1 MADGEGSS
9 EQDDVSFLRTEDMVI
24 LSCTA
29 TGERVCLAAEGF
41 GNRTCFLEN
50 IADKNN
56 PPNLSQGVFVIEQ
69 ALSVRA
75 LQELVT
81 AAASEE
87 GSAAVGKGT
96 GSGHRT
102 LLYGNAV
109 LLYHQNSMM
118 YLACLSTSSSK
129 DKLAF
134 DVGLQE
140 HSKGESCWWT
150 IHPASKQRSEGEKV
164 RVGDD
169 LILVSVATER
179 YLQATREDEQS
190 IVNASFHVTHWSV
203 LPFGTGLSRLK
214 FVACVFGGEVLRFFH
229 GGDECLSIP
238 STWSDQPGQN
248 IVVYEGGSVTSQ
260 ARSLWRLELARTKW
274 SGGYINWFHPMRIRH
289 ITTGRYL
296 GINEQNE
303 LVLLP
308 RDEATVAATAFYLR
322 EEKDDNKV
330 ILEDKDLEVIGT
342 PLIKYGDSTVIVQH
356 IETGLWLSY
365 RAFEIKKKGVG
376 KVEVKQ
382 ATLHEEG
389 KMDDGL
395 VFYRSQE
402 EESRTARVIRKC
414 SHLFNIFIKGLDCIQ
429 QSRRH
434 SILLRTVNLKEMIS
448 CLEDLINYF
457 AYPEDDLEHEER
469 QVCLRA
475 LRNRQD
481 LFQEEGILNLILD
494 AIDKITVITSQGYMV
509 ALAGEEAGQDWEI
522 ISGYL
527 YQLLA
532 AVIKGNHT
540 NCSQFANSHR
550 LNWLFSRLGSAG
562 EGTGMLDVLH
572 CVLIDSPE
580 ALNVMK
586 EEHIKVI
593 IALLEKYG
601 RDPKVLDVLRSLCI
615 GNGTAVRS
623 SQNNI
628 CDYLLPG
635 RNLLLQTQLV
645 DHVSSARP
653 NIFVGHV
660 EGSAMYQRFYYE
672 VTLDHIEQ
680 VSHLNPHLRL
690 GWANTKGY
698 VSFPGGGEKWG
709 GNGVGDD
716 LYSYGFD
723 GSYLWTGGRYTLV
736 NPQDSEPPI
745 KKGDVVGCALDLT
758 VPIITFYI
766 NGRQVNGAF
775 TGFNLDGMFFPVV
788 SASAKLSARFLLGG
802 EHGRLKYPPPEGY
815 SPVSEC
821 LLPFQT
827 LTIDPC
833 FYFGEQHKATLAG
846 PLLIQDDV
854 AFVPKPVDTSSIQ
867 LPGYIEQV
875 RDKLAENI
883 HEMWAMNKIEQGWTY
898 SERRDDLRLHH
909 PCLTSFEK
917 LPPNEK
923 RYDATL
929 ALQTLKTVLAL
940 GYHITLDKPPSR
952 IRSVRLPNDP
962 FLQSNGYKPA
972 PLDLSQVSLTPKLEE
987 LVYQLAEN
995 THNIWARERIQ
1006 QGWTY
1011 GLNEDPDMHRSP
1023 HLVSYAN
1030 VDEAIKK
1037 ANMDTASETIRT
1049 LLVYGYILE
1058 APTGDQAE
1066 AAAAA
1071 EEAAKKG
1078 VANRTYRLEKTN
1090 AVTSGKWYFEMEVLT
1105 TGPMRVGWMETSSPP
1120 NIELGS
1126 DDKSWAF
1133 DGYHHQKHFSGYC
1146 ESYGRK
1152 VQAGDVIGVML
1163 DLHDKGISFSLNGEL
1178 MMDASGSETAFSDVQ
1193 GEAFVPALT
1202 LGVGQKAHLVF
1213 GHDINQL
1220 KFFTTYG
1227 LQEGY
1232 EPFCVNMERP
1242 VTFWYTKDQPI
1253 FENNDDLP
1261 DSTIDVTRIP
1271 AGSETPPCLKIASKM
1286 FEQCEKA
1293 NWEFLRL
1300 SLPVVCD
1307 QEFIEEDE
1315 KAARWEEVKNR
1326 QSRIHHGDLQPPS
1339 ALQSSL
1345 VDTGF
1350 SLSDIKELHYTNEEG
1365 VEADEGLAPKEPGK
1379 TTPEPAAQA
1388 PEGGGEDIPPEP
1400 SERKKRGKS
1409 PFRFF
1414 SKKRDA
1420 SSERARS
1427 KGRTPEPSGNTL
1439 EVPHG
1444 AKKTRSPSVRLSNA
1458 ADGKLIPPAIPERQ
1472 GAGEEI
1478 REEDLFDPECLKL
1491 MNEYFYGVRIF
1502 PGQDPAH
1509 VYIGWVTTQY
1519 HIHDTAFDQSKVR
1532 SVIVQEYTEEGLVQ
1546 SAVERH
1552 SCYMFRADELHA
1564 EVTSEAGGKGASQ
1577 GMFIGCFIDTST
1589 GFITL
1594 QCDGKDTRHKYR
1606 MEPGTKLFPGVFL
1619 EPTSK
1624 EVLQIELGRT
1634 PTTLPLSAAVLQNS
1648 DKHVVPQMPPRLRV
1662 QILKANQWSR
1672 VPNINLRIHALK
1684 LSDIRGWSMLAED
1697 AVPMLAL
1704 HIPEEDRC
1712 IDILE
1717 LIEYEKLLSF
1727 HAQSLALYCA
1737 VCYQSNYRAA
1747 HTLCSHVDQKQLLYA
1762 MQNEYMSGPLRMGFY
1777 NLLISLHLESFANT
1791 MEVTQNEFIVPLS
1804 PNLKEMYQD
1813 ETVGN
1818 SMSITHTE
1826 SVRPIM
1832 SMSDIS
1838 QSGAIETASIHSML
1852 ASPIPHEI
1860 HHHSTNIETI
1870 KGLASPYFP
1879 LDVARE
1885 FVMTALGDAVKTN
1898 QVHNRDPIGGS
1909 NENLFVPLL
1918 KLVDKLL
1925 LVGILQDE
1933 DILKL
1938 LIMIDPQTWDPEF
1951 DVEGKDADRKG
1962 LLQMKIAEGVKLQL
1976 CYVLHHLLDIQKR
1989 HRVENII
1996 SFAMDYVGEIQQDQ
2010 LRRYIEIKQS
2020 DLPSSVA
2027 AKKTREFRCPP
2038 REQMNAILGFKNWTD
2053 EELEESPCCEELRN
2067 KLIEFHDYL
2076 MSRAK
2081 IPGGGEEEGGSEE
2094 TTADDSKGVVSKV
2107 LSILSGSK
2115 EEAPEAPPA
2124 EPAELDCPDK
2134 FKKVLVET
2142 IVWWAAETFIETPV
2156 LIREMFSLLLR
2167 QYNSVG
2173 ELMTALEKTYVISS
2187 QTSKDVGT
2195 LWLCLSK
2202 VRALLPVQM
2211 SQEEEELMREL
2222 LWTLVNNHLF
2232 FQHPDLIRILCVH
2245 ENVMAVMMNTLGRRA
2260 QAQSETQVAEGEAAQ
2275 AKEKDTSHEMVVGCC
2290 KFLCY
2295 FCRSGHQNQK
2305 AMFEHLPFLLEN
2317 SNILLSRPSLR
2328 GTTPLDVAYSSLM
2341 DNTELALA
2349 LREHHLEKIAVY
2361 LSRCG
2366 LQSNS
2371 ELVERGYPDL
2381 GWDPVEGERYLDFLR
2396 FCVWVGGESVEE
2408 NANLVIRLLI
2418 RRPECL
2424 GPALRG
2430 EGEGLL
2436 CAIIDANKMSER
2448 IAAQRLGAEAE
2459 GAVPIDHPMPAG
2471 DDDEDYIDTGAAI
2484 LNFYCTLVDLMG
2496 RCAPEANVIA
2506 QGKNDSLRARAILR
2520 SLVPLEDLQGV
2531 LSLRFTLSNTAAD
2544 EGRSDIPP
2552 GLIPAHKQS
2561 VVLFLERVYGM
2572 DNKDL
2577 FFSLL
2582 EDAFLPDLR
2591 AATMLDK
2598 SDGSESEMGL
2608 ALNRYI
2614 GNSILP
2620 ALISHSSFYSEAEQH
2635 APLLDATLH
2644 TVYRL
2649 SKCKI
2654 LTKGQREAV
2663 SDFLIALT
2671 REMQPAMLLPLL
2683 RKLTIDVSKLSEYTT
2698 VALRLLTL
2706 HYERCSKY
2714 YNTSSNTPG
2723 TASEEEKRLTMILF
2737 TNIFDSLAKMEY
2749 DPELFSKALPCLSA
2763 IGCSLPP
2770 DYSLTHG
2777 YEDELYN
2784 TSSCAEG
2791 PYNPMPIDTTGVELS
2806 TDIATLL
2813 DKFSEHYH
2821 DAWASRKLENGWSY
2835 SDTYTFE
2842 EKGHPRLKPY
2852 LMLSDYERERYKEPV
2867 RDALKALLAINWN
2880 IEYESMESSNSSAR
2894 EQIHRQDT
2902 TDIYNYNPQPVDMTN
2917 LTLSREMQNMAER
2930 LAENAHDIW
2939 AKRKKDELEACGGGF
2954 PPQMVPYDMLTEKEK
2969 RKDRFRSVELLK
2981 YLQFMGYRLCRS
2993 HGSGD
2998 DGGAAAGAVER
3009 RFAYSLLG
3017 KLLQYLDCAA
3027 INMKLLK
3034 PSSSLSRRSSFKTST
3049 KDVKFFSKVVLPF
3062 MEKYFSTNRNYFLA
3076 VALTTNMVGA
3086 ASLKEKEMVASLFC
3100 KLANLMR
3107 LKLVCFGSDTKVT
3120 VKCLQVIVRAVDAK
3134 TLTKNLPE
3142 FVRTSM
3148 LTFFNNA
3155 AVDLEYCI
3163 HCLQEGKYA
3172 YIRGTHL
3179 KTSASLNYVQ
3189 TVLLPVLTSLF
3200 DHTAACEFGQDLLLD
3215 EIQVACYKILAALY
3229 QLGTD
3234 LSLDGGKT
3242 FMKKEIDRHRPAIG
3256 NALGA
3261 FAATFPV
3268 AYLEPMMNKN
3278 NPWSIHNRIADQSL
3292 EAQEIIV
3299 KMETAIPSLET
3310 LIKEVEKFV
3319 DEEGKHSDM
3328 PHIIDVILPM
3338 LCSYLPFWW
3347 NQGPDNVNPSEG
3359 NHVTGVTCEHMN
3371 QLLRLVLRLIMYHVG
3386 VENAPWMTRIAGYT
3400 QQIIINSSEEL
3411 LRDPYLPLA
3420 ERVYKRTE
3428 HMYNKEENLRSFLKS
3443 STEDTSQVE
3452 GQLQEEWQLLTRDI
3466 YAFYPLLIKYVD
3478 QQRNQWLKNSVPEA
3492 EDVYNRVASIFHIWS
3507 NSQYFRREETNFI
3520 SQNEIDNMT
3529 LIMPTGS
3536 TRNRNAAMAETSG
3549 GGGGG
3554 GGGKVKQA
3562 GPPPYMPKKK
3572 KRAGGKKISKE
3583 KELASSLMVACLKRL
3598 LPVGLNLFAGKEQEL
3613 VQHCKEKFLAKVNE
3627 AEIFD
3632 FAKTQLT
3639 LPDRIDPSDA
3649 MNWQHI
3655 LYSRLGGGRV
3665 PREEDEDKKIVPT
3678 VDDTVERIVAMAKV
3692 LYGLHIACTPPASR
3706 SGWRKLLSFA
3716 RKRAAIACLRSV
3728 PFYNIRRHRAVN
3740 LFLRT
3745 YREFWLSDE
3754 NVGQEV
3760 VIEDLTQSFEE
3771 AESKKKEAEEDEG
3784 KPDQLTQLVTTFSR
3798 KATTEHSGVLADDPL
3813 YMSYAEIMAKSCG
3826 EEEEEGGDEEGGEE
3840 EGGNEDPAAAI
3851 NEQELEKQKLL
3862 FHQARLS
3869 NRGVAEMVLLHIS
3882 ASRGQP
3888 GDMVMRTLEL
3898 GISILRGG
3906 NVDIQATMLNYLKE
3920 KKDASFFL
3928 SIAGLMNSCS
3938 VLDLDAFERNTKAEG
3953 LGVGADG
3960 CAGEKNMH
3968 DAEFTCALFRFI
3980 QLTCEGHNLDWQ
3992 NYLRTQAGNTTT
4004 VNVINCT
4011 VDYLLRL
4018 QESIMDFY
4026 WHYSSKEIIDPAGK
4040 TNFFKAIGVASQVFN
4055 TLTEVIQG
4063 PCVGNQQTL
4072 AHSRLW
4078 DAVGG
4083 FLFLFAHMQDKL
4095 SKHSCQVDLLKE
4107 LLNLQKDMVIM
4118 MLSMLEGNVVNGTI
4132 GKQMVDTLVES
4143 ASNVEMIVRFFNLFL
4158 RLKEVTSSAS
4168 FQELDINKDG
4178 TVTPKEFKEKME
4190 QQKNYTTEEINFLLM
4205 CCDTNHDGK
4214 IDYVEFTERFH
4225 NPAKD
4230 IGFNL
4235 AVLLTNLSEHMPND
4249 PRLAR
4254 FLETA
4259 GSVLNYFEPFLG
4271 RIEIMGSSKRIER
4284 VYFEIKE
4291 ENIDQWEKPQI
4302 KDSKRNFFFDVV
4314 TEGDK
4319 EKLEAFVNFCEDA
4332 IFEMQHAAAL
4342 MEEEDDAMAKK
4353 AAADGLKYLSEEEE
4367 EKTGMDLIK
4376 SKISGV
4382 KDHILEGLSV
4392 FAPSNVKKK
4401 IKEMKQMSSSELA
4414 VGFCKLLFL
4423 LMYHSAFGVCYVLH
4437 KVWIAIMGLMQ
4448 GPPTEKGAAKE
4459 EEKSGPLVPLAIPA
4473 LPEPEA
4479 EAPPPE
4485 EEEPKAEEE
4494 AGTGAIP
4501 LDMLGD
4507 EKVKPILDAVIDLK
4521 KEEVTIEEAFA
4532 ATKVGEKKEVESAQA
4547 AAMEEAEAEP
4557 SAAAAEPPPVA
4568 QESLGASIKTSQPS
4582 LPSTST
4588 PVISVSSHHAS
4599 KVSNPSAALP
4609 SNAPMKGHKLSPS
4622 KSKDHITS
4630 SHPASLPY
4638 PSGCPPIPE
4647 HSAVASF
4654 QSAEDTVR
4662 SASIAGQ
4669 VRKSQTLPSM
4679 ATDSAKKISH
4689 TSSVSHS
4696 ISYPVPSRHTKGEDS
4711 STSDNDKK
4719 LSRASLSST
4728 HSSSS
4733 LHTPVVG
4740 ISTSAS
4746 APPSS
4751 SVHEMASSKTSSPA
4765 PHKPISSSFTSSSY
4779 VDLRSD
4785 SSGLISSSA
4794 SHIGSP
4800 LSSSPGLTVMPSSSS
4815 MILSSTSEV
4824 NVTEYPSPSIPHS
4837 HSSPVV
4843 TKIISP
4849 EHLAISSSKS
4859 TTPVTSTITIQS
4871 SISSQSLQPSSH
4883 YAGHS
4888 ISGHYSLTRSQ
4899 TDPSSISLLSFSDH
4913 STPSTVLISDHL
4925 MTADDPAASDIHP
4938 FEAMAA
4944 HHLIASQSMESH
4956 LTTSELTSS
4965 DSFFMGSPTMS
4976 HSQSSLLDSHLFTS
4990 PSAPQ
4995 DTSLLNPGLID
5006 ASQLTPS
5013 PPTPTQPHPPDI
5025 PPQPPTPEPQPILNP
5040 PTTPEK
5046 RILQK
5051 VVCFM
5056 VDLSGYNKRIVSL
5069 LARNFYN
5076 LKYAALVLAFCINF
5090 ILLFFKAT
5098 AIESDEEEEEETASS
5113 PFDFGSGDLLGSGDD
5128 AVLGDDAAEDLG
5140 SGNFTLEDDGEEE
5153 EEDEEETEEWIH
5165 MDDRYFYLVHILR
5178 IFSVTHSIVATCM
5191 LLAYY
5196 NLKIPLVIFKRE
5208 KEVARR
5214 LEFDGVYVAEQ
5225 PEDDD
5230 IKAHWDKLVISAKSF
5245 PNNYW
5250 DKFVKKKVREKYSE
5264 TYDFDAISN
5273 LLGMETTM
5281 SFKHEE
5287 ASTGIVGYLTSVDWR
5302 YQLWKAGV
5310 TITDNQFLYNL
5321 WYLTFSLLGNIN
5333 YFFFAA
5339 HLLDVAV
5346 SIPSLKTILQSV
5358 THNGKQLILTC
5369 MLLTITVYLYTVI
5382 AFNFFRKFYVSEEDE
5397 VVDQK
5402 CHDMLT
5408 CFTFHLYK
5416 GVRAGGGIG
5425 DEIEA
5430 PDGDEY
5436 ELYRIIFDIT
5446 FFFFIIVILLAIIQ
5460 GLIID
5465 AFGELRDQ
5473 LESVKENLESNCFI
5487 CGIGS
5492 DYFDAVPHGFD
5503 MHVLK
5508 EHNLANYMFFLMH
5521 LINKDETEYTGQ
5533 ETYVWNMYQQRCW
5546 DFFPVG
5552 DCFRKQYEE
5561 ELSGGGSSS

>member
-1 MADGEGSS
+1 
-9 EQDDVSFLRTEDMVI
+9 
-24 LSCTA
+24 
-29 TGERVCLAAEGF
+29 
-41 GNRTCFLEN
+41 
-50 IADKNN
+50 
-56 PPNLSQGVFVIEQ
+56 
-69 ALSVRA
+69 
-75 LQELVT
+75 
-81 AAASEE
+81 
-87 GSAAVGKGT
+87 
-96 GSGHRT
+96 
-102 LLYGNAV
+102 
-109 LLYHQNSMM
+109 
-118 YLACLSTSSSK
+118 
-129 DKLAF
+129 
-134 DVGLQE
+134 
-140 HSKGESCWWT
+140 ESCWWT

-203 LPFGTGLSRLK
+203 SPFGTGLSRLK

-238 STWSDQPGQN
+238 STWTEQPGQN
-248 IVVYEGGSVTSQ
+248 IVTYEGGSVTSQ

-274 SGGYINWFHPMRIRH
+274 AGGYINWFHPMRIRH

-296 GINEQNE
+296 GINNQNE
-303 LVLLP
+303 LVLLH
-308 RDEATVAATAFYLR
+308 RDEATLTATAFYLR

-330 ILEDKDLEVIGT
+330 ILEDKDLEIIGT
-342 PLIKYGDSTVIVQH
+342 PLIKYGDSTIIIQH
-356 IETGLWLSY
+356 VETGLWLSY

-376 KVEVKQ
+376 KVEIKQ

-395 VFYRSQE
+395 LFYRSQE
-402 EESRTARVIRKC
+402 EESRTGRVIRKC
-414 SHLFNIFIKGLDCIQ
+414 SHLFTTFIKGLDNIQ
-429 QSRRH
+429 TSRRH
-434 SILLRTVNLKEMIS
+434 SILLKTVNLKEMIH

-457 AYPEDDLEHEER
+457 AYPADDLEHNER
-469 QVCLRA
+469 QISLRA

-494 AIDKITVITSQGYMV
+494 AIDKITVITSQGFMV
-509 ALAGEEAGQDWEI
+509 ALAGEEAGLDWDI

-601 RDPKVLDVLRSLCI
+601 RDPKVLDVLCSLCV

-645 DHVSSARP
+645 DHVSSVRP

-660 EGSAMYQRFYYE
+660 EGSAIYQRWYFE

-680 VSHLNPHLRL
+680 TSHLPPHLRV
-690 GWANTKGY
+690 GWANTKAY

-723 GSYLWTGGRYTLV
+723 GSYLLTGGRSTLV
-736 NPQDSEPPI
+736 NPIDSVPWI
-745 KKGDVVGCALDLT
+745 KKGDVIGCALDLT
-758 VPIITFYI
+758 VPIITFYV

-802 EHGRLKYPPPEGY
+802 EHGRLKYPPPDGH
-815 SPVSEC
+815 SPVCEC

-827 LTIDPC
+827 LSIDPC
-833 FYFGEQHKATLAG
+833 FYFGDQHKATLAG
-846 PLLIQDDV
+846 PLLVEDDRV
-854 AFVPKPVDTSSIQ
+854 FVPKPVDTSTIQ

-883 HEMWAMNKIEQGWTY
+883 HEMWAMNKIEQGWAY

-909 PCLTSFEK
+909 PCLTSFEM
-917 LPPNEK
+917 LPPSEK

-929 ALQTLKTVLAL
+929 ALQTLKTVLSL

-962 FLQSNGYKPA
+962 FLQSNGYKPQ
-972 PLDLSQVSLTPKLEE
+972 PLDLSHVSLTSKLEE
-987 LVYQLAEN
+987 LVDQLAEN
-995 THNIWARERIQ
+995 THNIWASERIQ

-1011 GLNEDPDMHRSP
+1011 GLNEDPEMHRSP

-1030 VDEAIKK
+1030 VDDAIKK
-1037 ANMDTASETIRT
+1037 ANRDTASETIRT

-1058 APTGDQAE
+1058 APSGDQAE
-1066 AAAAA
+1066 GTATSDQN
-1071 EEAAKKG
+1071 G
-1078 VANRTYRLEKTN
+1078 LLGTGHRTYRLEKTN
-1090 AVTSGKWYFEMEVLT
+1090 AVTSGKWYFEVEVLT
-1105 TGPMRVGWMETSSPP
+1105 SGPMRVGWMEICSQPGT
-1120 NIELGS
+1120 ELGA

-1133 DGYHHQKHFSGYC
+1133 DGFRHTKNTTGYS
-1146 ESYGRK
+1146 EPYGRR
-1152 VQAGDVIGVML
+1152 VQPGDIVGIMM
-1163 DLHDKGISFSLNGEL
+1163 DLHDKAISFSLNGEL

-1193 GEAFVPALT
+1193 GDAFVPACT
-1202 LGVGQKAHLVF
+1202 LGVGQRVHMVF
-1213 GHDINQL
+1213 GQDINQL

-1242 VTFWYTKDQPI
+1242 ITFWYTKDQPI
-1253 FENNDDLP
+1253 FENNEEVE
-1261 DSTIDVTRIP
+1261 STIDVTRIP
-1271 AGSETPPCLKIASKM
+1271 AGSETPPCLKISSKM

-1293 NWEFLRL
+1293 NWEFLRV

-1307 QEFIEEDE
+1307 DVFVDEEE
-1315 KAARWEEVKNR
+1315 KARRWQEVRKR
-1326 QSRIHHGDLQPPS
+1326 QHTLKHGEVQPS
-1339 ALQSSL
+1339 IAFQSSL

-1350 SLSDIKELHYTNEEG
+1350 SLSDIKELHYSNEEG
-1365 VEADEGLAPKEPGK
+1365 VEADEGMARKTAPTEKPAPDPGK
-1379 TTPEPAAQA
+1379 LSTPTTGDGEITTPEPT
-1388 PEGGGEDIPPEP
+1388 
-1400 SERKKRGKS
+1400 ERKKRGKS
-1409 PFRFF
+1409 PFRKEIEYGSDIGLLSWCDITNLVSGAATNVSLASMDLIREDFTERRLRFKSRFF

-1420 SSERARS
+1420 SAERGRS
-1427 KGRTPEPSGNTL
+1427 KGRTPEPTSNNL
-1439 EVPHG
+1439 EVPR
-1444 AKKTRSPSVRLSNA
+1444 ATRKNRSPSIRLGQGGDS
-1458 ADGKLIPPAIPERQ
+1458 KLVPPAIPERQ
-1472 GAGEEI
+1472 NTVCATEEM
-1478 REEDLFDPECLKL
+1478 REEDLFDAECVKL

-1532 SVIVQEYTEEGLVQ
+1532 SVIVQEYTEEGHIQ
-1546 SAVERH
+1546 NAVERH

-1564 EVTSEAGGKGASQ
+1564 EVSTDAGSKGASQ

-1594 QCDGKDTRHKYR
+1594 QCDGKNTRHKYR
-1606 MEPGTKLFPGVFL
+1606 MEPSTKLFPGVFL

-1624 EVLQIELGRT
+1624 ETLQIELGRT
-1634 PTTLPLSAAVLQNS
+1634 PNTLPLSAAVLQNS
-1648 DKHVVPQMPPRLRV
+1648 DKHVVPQMPPRLKV
-1662 QILKANQWSR
+1662 QILRPCQWSR
-1672 VPNINLRIHALK
+1672 VPNTSLRIHALK
-1684 LSDIRGWSMLAED
+1684 LSDIRGWSILAED
-1697 AVPMLAL
+1697 PVPMLAL

-1712 IDILE
+1712 IDIIE
-1717 LIEYEKLLSF
+1717 LIENDKLLAF
-1727 HAQSLALYCA
+1727 HSHSLALYCA

-1762 MQNEYMSGPLRMGFY
+1762 MQSEYMAGPLRMGFY
-1777 NLLISLHLESFANT
+1777 NLLIALHLESFANT
-1791 MEVTQNEFIVPLS
+1791 MEVTHNEFIVPLS
-1804 PNLKEMYQD
+1804 SELKEIYSQEGM
-1813 ETVGN
+1813 GN
-1818 SMSITHTE
+1818 SMAASHFE
-1826 SVRPIM
+1826 SVRPVM
-1832 SMSDIS
+1832 TMSDIS
-1838 QSGAIETASIHSML
+1838 TYMQAVNGNADDLSL
-1852 ASPIPHEI
+1852 
-1860 HHHSTNIETI
+1860 HSTAAPRHTTYVDGHLSANIETI
-1870 KGLASPYFP
+1870 KGLSSPYFP

-1885 FVMTALGDAVKTN
+1885 FVMTALAEAVKTN

-1925 LVGILQDE
+1925 LVGILHGD
-1933 DILKL
+1933 DITQL
-1938 LIMIDPQTWDPEF
+1938 LIMIDPQTWDPTFEP
-1951 DVEGKDADRKG
+1951 EGKDENRKG
-1962 LLQMKIAEGVKLQL
+1962 IVQMVIAEGVKLQL
-1976 CYVLHHLLDIQKR
+1976 SYVLHHLLDIQKR
-1989 HRVENII
+1989 HRVENLIA
-1996 SFAMDYVGEIQQDQ
+1996 FAQDYVGEVQQDQ

-2038 REQMNAILGFKNWTD
+2038 REQMNAILSFKNLTD
-2053 EELEESPCCEELRN
+2053 EELEETPCGEDLRN
-2067 KLIEFHDYL
+2067 QLLDFHGKL
-2076 MSRAK
+2076 MTKAQ
-2081 IPGGGEEEGGSEE
+2081 IPGGGEEEAE
-2094 TTADDSKGVVSKV
+2094 V
-2107 LSILSGSK
+2107 
-2115 EEAPEAPPA
+2115 EEAPPPESKGMMSKIVAVIGGHKEEVVEEAPP
-2124 EPAELDCPDK
+2124 EPVILDAADK
-2134 FKKVLVET
+2134 FKKVLVDT
-2142 IVWWAAETFIETPV
+2142 IVRWASESFIETPV
-2156 LIREMFSLLLR
+2156 LVREMFSLLLR

-2173 ELMTALEKTYVISS
+2173 EMMEALERTYIISS
-2187 QTSKDVGT
+2187 TTKKDVET

-2211 SQEEEELMREL
+2211 SQEEEALMREL
-2222 LWTLVNNHLF
+2222 LWTLVNNHIF

-2260 QAQSETQVAEGEAAQ
+2260 QAVGETQAVEGEVTQ
-2275 AKEKDTSHEMVVGCC
+2275 AKEKDTSHEMVVACC

-2295 FCRSGHQNQK
+2295 FCRTGRQNQK
-2305 AMFEHLPFLLEN
+2305 AMFDHLPFLLEN
-2317 SNILLSRPSLR
+2317 SYILLSRPSLR

-2381 GWDPVEGERYLDFLR
+2381 GWDPVEGERFLDFLR

-2436 CAIIDANKMSER
+2436 RAIIDANKMSER
-2448 IAAQRLGAEAE
+2448 IAVQRLGAEAE
-2459 GAVPIDHPMPAG
+2459 GAVPIDHPMPAS

-2484 LNFYCTLVDLMG
+2484 LAFYCTLVDLMG

-2531 LSLRFTLSNTAAD
+2531 LSLRFTLSNTAAE

-2561 VVLFLERVYGM
+2561 IVLFLERVYGM
-2572 DNKDL
+2572 DDKDL

-2591 AATMLDK
+2591 AATSLDK

-2620 ALISHSSFYSEAEQH
+2620 ALISHSSFYAEADQH

-2663 SDFLIALT
+2663 SDFLVALT
-2671 REMQPAMLLPLL
+2671 REMQPAALLPLL

-2706 HYERCSKY
+2706 HYERCGKY
-2714 YNTSSNTPG
+2714 YGSSANTPG

-2763 IGCSLPP
+2763 IGCALPP
-2770 DYSLTHG
+2770 DYSLSHG
-2777 YEDELYN
+2777 HEEELYN
-2784 TSSCAEG
+2784 TSSSAEG
-2791 PYNPMPIDTTGVELS
+2791 PYKPTPIDTTEVQLD
-2806 TDIATLL
+2806 TDIQDLIK
-2813 DKFSEHYH
+2813 KFSEHFH
-2821 DAWASRKLENGWSY
+2821 DAWASRKLENSWVYGETY
-2835 SDTYTFE
+2835 STD
-2842 EKGHPRLKPY
+2842 EKLHPRLKPY
-2852 LMLSDYERERYKEPV
+2852 TMLSDYERERYREPV
-2867 RDALKALLAINWN
+2867 RDAIKALLAINWN
-2880 IEYESMESSNSSAR
+2880 IEYESSEGAATGGR
-2894 EQIHRQDT
+2894 DQLHRQDT
-2902 TDIYNYNPQPVDMTN
+2902 SDVYDYNPQPVDMTN

-2939 AKRKKDELEACGGGF
+2939 AKRKKEEVEACGGGIH
-2954 PPQMVPYDMLTEKEK
+2954 PQMVPYDMLTEKEK

-2981 YLQFMGYRLCRS
+2981 YLQFMGYRLSRA
-2993 HGSGD
+2993 HGDGED
-2998 DGGAAAGAVER
+2998 TGGASGAVER
-3009 RFAYSLLG
+3009 RFAYSLLE
-3017 KLLQYLDCAA
+3017 KLLQYLDSAA

-3034 PSSSLSRRSSFKTST
+3034 PSANFSRRSSFKTST
-3049 KDVKFFSKVVLPF
+3049 KDVKFFSKVVLPL

-3076 VALTTNMVGA
+3076 VAVTTNMVGA

-3107 LKLVCFGSDTKVT
+3107 IKSVCFGSDTKVT
-3120 VKCLQVIVRAVDAK
+3120 VKCLQVIVRSVDAK
-3134 TLTKNLPE
+3134 TLAKSLPE
-3142 FVRTSM
+3142 FIRTSM

-3155 AVDLEYCI
+3155 AADLEHCI

-3179 KTSASLNYVQ
+3179 KTSASLNYIQ
-3189 TVLLPVLTSLF
+3189 TILMPVLSSLF

-3234 LSLDGGKT
+3234 LTLDSGKT
-3242 FMKKEIDRHRPAIG
+3242 FIKKEIDRHRPAIG
-3256 NALGA
+3256 SCLGA

-3268 AYLEPMMNKN
+3268 AFLEPMMNKN

-3292 EAQEIIV
+3292 EAQETIV
-3299 KMETAIPSLET
+3299 KMETAMPTLEAV
-3310 LIKEVEKFV
+3310 LKQVEKFV
-3319 DEEGKHSDM
+3319 DEEAKHIDE
-3328 PHIIDVILPM
+3328 PHIIDIILPM

-3359 NHVTGVTCEHMN
+3359 NHVSLVTCEQMN
-3371 QLLRLVLRLIMYHVG
+3371 QLLRLVLRLIMYNVG

-3411 LRDPYLPLA
+3411 LKDPYYPLA
-3420 ERVYKRTE
+3420 DRVHKRAE
-3428 HMYNKEENLRSFLKS
+3428 HMFNKEENLRSFLKS
-3443 STEDTSQVE
+3443 TTEDTSQVE
-3452 GQLQEEWQLLTRDI
+3452 SQLQEEWQLLTRDI

-3478 QQRNQWLKNSVPEA
+3478 QHRNYWLKNGIPEA
-3492 EDVYNRVASIFHIWS
+3492 EDVYNRVAQIFHIWS

-3529 LIMPTGS
+3529 LIMPTAS
-3536 TRNRNAAMAETSG
+3536 TRSRVTAGPDPVS
-3549 GGGGG
+3549 G
-3554 GGGKVKQA
+3554 GGGKVKK
-3562 GPPPYMPKKK
+3562 KKK
-3572 KRAGGKKISKE
+3572 KRTGDRQANKD

-3598 LPVGLNLFAGKEQEL
+3598 LPVGLNLFAGRQQEL
-3613 VQHCKEKFLAKVNE
+3613 VQHCKEKLLAKGSE
-3627 AEIFD
+3627 SEILD
-3632 FAKTQLT
+3632 FAMTQLT
-3639 LPDRIDPSDA
+3639 LPNKYDPSDA
-3649 MNWQHI
+3649 MNWQHT

-3665 PREEDEDKKIVPT
+3665 PREDEEEKKLVPT

-3692 LYGLHIACTPPASR
+3692 LYGLHIIDHPQTSKEVWR
-3706 SGWRKLLSFA
+3706 SVVSIQ
-3716 RKRAAIACLRSV
+3716 RKRAVIACFRQTSLHMM
-3728 PFYNIRRHRAVN
+3728 PRHRAVN

-3745 YREFWLSDE
+3745 YREYWLADE

-3760 VIEDLTQSFEE
+3760 VIQDLTQSFEE
-3771 AESKKKEAEEDEG
+3771 AESKKKEVEEDEG
-3784 KPDQLTQLVTTFSR
+3784 KPDQLTQLVTTFSHR
-3798 KATTEHSGVLADDPL
+3798 ATTEHTGVLAEDPL

-3826 EEEEEGGDEEGGEE
+3826 EEEEEGEEEGGGGEE
-3840 EGGNEDPAAAI
+3840 EGEGNEDPTASI

-3862 FHQARLS
+3862 FHQARLA
-3869 NRGVAEMVLLHIS
+3869 NRGVAEMVLLHVS
-3882 ASRGQP
+3882 AARGQP
-3888 GDMVMRTLEL
+3888 SEMVMKTLKL
-3898 GISILRGG
+3898 GIAILRGG
-3906 NVDIQATMLNYLKE
+3906 NVDCQAAMLNYLKE

-3968 DAEFTCALFRFI
+3968 DAEFTCYLFRFI

-4040 TNFFKAIGVASQVFN
+4040 SNFFKAIGVASQVFN

-4095 SKHSCQVDLLKE
+4095 SKHASQVDLLQE

-4143 ASNVEMIVRFFNLFL
+4143 ASNVELILRYFDMFL
-4158 RLKEVTSSAS
+4158 KLRDLTSSTT
-4168 FQELDINKDG
+4168 FQELDMNKDG
-4178 TVTPKEFKEKME
+4178 TVTPMEFKEKME

-4205 CCDTNHDGK
+4205 CCDCNHDGK

-4225 NPAKD
+4225 NPAKE

-4302 KDSKRNFFFDVV
+4302 KESKRGFFYAIV

-4342 MEEEDDAMAKK
+4342 MEEEEDVMAKK
-4353 AAADGLKYLSEEEE
+4353 SSADGLTYLSEDEE

-4376 SKISGV
+4376 SKITGFKEKV
-4382 KDHILEGLSV
+4382 CDNLSV
-4392 FAPSNVKKK
+4392 LAPSNVKRKF
-4401 IKEMKQMSSSELA
+4401 KEIKQMTPAELA
-4414 VGFCKLLFL
+4414 VGFCKLMFL
-4423 LMYHSAFGVCYVLH
+4423 IMYHSAFGIFYLLKRMWTAV
-4437 KVWIAIMGLMQ
+4437 MSLMQ
-4448 GPPTEKGAAKE
+4448 GPPAEQAARK

-4473 LPEPEA
+4473 LPEITGGE
-4479 EAPPPE
+4479 PPPPPPDPKPDGEQLSLEAKPAEGITDE
-4485 EEEPKAEEE
+4485 ERMKPVLDALSELKEDITPEE
-4494 AGTGAIP
+4494 AMAAVKAA
-4501 LDMLGD
+4501 
-4507 EKVKPILDAVIDLK
+4507 EKRAV
-4521 KEEVTIEEAFA
+4521 ET
-4532 ATKVGEKKEVESAQA
+4532 AQE
-4547 AAMEEAEAEP
+4547 AAMKQVEQQQP
-4557 SAAAAEPPPVA
+4557 LTTAAEPPPVA
-4568 QESLGASIKTSQPS
+4568 QVGLLICSGGVVEVSAVFCVSYVPKPIIQDSASLGPGPHTS
-4582 LPSTST
+4582 LPLDLSSQLSDSLSLSSSVPSSSTRRPASYPFSALPSIHPSSSPHTPQHQSSLSPGRHFQRTYSLQPLSHSLLSHVSEVSLSDAKYSPVMEDSVIFSPSVLGTPSDASTST
-4588 PVISVSSHHAS
+4588 GIFSSSMSPEETHKGVRKSITVPTLSQDPTKRMIHSASHQTPLTCCPASHSPARDSLVISSPVSSNLS
-4599 KVSNPSAALP
+4599 
-4609 SNAPMKGHKLSPS
+4609 SPS
-4622 KSKDHITS
+4622 SLS
-4630 SHPASLPY
+4630 SRTIQDPSLTQHTTHPASL
-4638 PSGCPPIPE
+4638 
-4647 HSAVASF
+4647 
-4654 QSAEDTVR
+4654 Q
-4662 SASIAGQ
+4662 
-4669 VRKSQTLPSM
+4669 
-4679 ATDSAKKISH
+4679 
-4689 TSSVSHS
+4689 
-4696 ISYPVPSRHTKGEDS
+4696 
-4711 STSDNDKK
+4711 
-4719 LSRASLSST
+4719 
-4728 HSSSS
+4728 
-4733 LHTPVVG
+4733 HTPRKH
-4740 ISTSAS
+4740 
-4746 APPSS
+4746 PFPSS
-4751 SVHEMASSKTSSPA
+4751 RIRHATSPA
-4765 PHKPISSSFTSSSY
+4765 S
-4779 VDLRSD
+4779 VALDL
-4785 SSGLISSSA
+4785 
-4794 SHIGSP
+4794 
-4800 LSSSPGLTVMPSSSS
+4800 
-4815 MILSSTSEV
+4815 
-4824 NVTEYPSPSIPHS
+4824 
-4837 HSSPVV
+4837 
-4843 TKIISP
+4843 
-4849 EHLAISSSKS
+4849 SSSKS
-4859 TTPVTSTITIQS
+4859 TPVSLCQPETL
-4871 SISSQSLQPSSH
+4871 ISHQPSS
-4883 YAGHS
+4883 
-4888 ISGHYSLTRSQ
+4888 
-4899 TDPSSISLLSFSDH
+4899 SSCT
-4913 STPSTVLISDHL
+4913 STPSVIPLPHKS
-4925 MTADDPAASDIHP
+4925 P
-4938 FEAMAA
+4938 
-4944 HHLIASQSMESH
+4944 SH
-4956 LTTSELTSS
+4956 LTSTLLTGTRPKTSSCLSHSRSSPALSHMTTFHQSQPTDPPCCGVLTSTFYPPHPPPS
-4965 DSFFMGSPTMS
+4965 TTTTLKESTPSSQFLLTTTTTTITNAS
-4976 HSQSSLLDSHLFTS
+4976 HVEASEFTDEELLLTVSSSETDPYYGLKPMPSGDLDPSLLHPSHID
-4990 PSAPQ
+4990 PS
-4995 DTSLLNPGLID
+4995 L
-5006 ASQLTPS
+5006 LTPS
-5013 PPTPTQPHPPDI
+5013 PPTPTQPPPSEAA
-5025 PPQPPTPEPQPILNP
+5025 PSRPPTPSS
-5040 PTTPEK
+5040 TTPPQTQPTPGLIK
-5046 RILQK
+5046 RILYP
-5051 VVCFM
+5051 M
-5056 VDLSGYNKRIVSL
+5056 VDLSSYNKRAVSF

-5090 ILLFFKAT
+5090 ILLFFKAS
-5098 AIESDEEEEEETASS
+5098 AVAEDEEEEEEVAVKN
-5113 PFDFGSGDLLGSGDD
+5113 PFAMFGSGDLLGSGDD
-5128 AVLGDDAAEDLG
+5128 AVLGEDDGGELG
-5140 SGNFTLEDDGEEE
+5140 SGNFTLGDDDGGGEEDE
-5153 EEDEEETEEWIH
+5153 EEDEETDEWIH
-5165 MDDRYFYLVHILR
+5165 MDDRYFYLAHIIRL
-5178 IFSVTHSIVATCM
+5178 FSMSHSLVALCM

-5196 NLKIPLVIFKRE
+5196 HLKMPLVIFKRE
-5208 KEVARR
+5208 KDVARR

-5250 DKFVKKKVREKYSE
+5250 DKFVKKKVRQKYSE

-5281 SFKHEE
+5281 SFKQEE
-5287 ASTGIVGYLTSVDWR
+5287 ASTGIIGYLTSVDWR
-5302 YQLWKAGV
+5302 YQIWKAGV

-5321 WYLTFSLLGNIN
+5321 WYLTFSLLGNVN

-5369 MLLTITVYLYTVI
+5369 MLLTIIVYCYTVI
-5382 AFNFFRKFYVSEEDE
+5382 AFNFFRKFYVSEEED

-5408 CFTFHLYK
+5408 CFVFHLYK

-5487 CGIGS
+5487 CGMGS

-5561 ELSGGGSSS
+5561 ELSGGGSAS

>member
-87 GSAAVGKGT
+87 GKGT

-308 RDEATVAATAFYLR
+308 REEATVAATAFYLR

-356 IETGLWLSY
+356 METGLWLSY

-457 AYPEDDLEHEER
+457 AYPEDELEHEER

-494 AIDKITVITSQGYMV
+494 AIDKITVITSQGYLV
-509 ALAGEEAGQDWEI
+509 ALAGEEAGQDWEV

-846 PLLIQDDV
+846 ALLIQDDV

-972 PLDLSQVSLTPKLEE
+972 PLDLSQVSLTSKLEE
-987 LVYQLAEN
+987 LTYQLAEN

-1078 VANRTYRLEKTN
+1078 AINRTYRLEKTN

-1120 NIELGS
+1120 NTELGS

-1133 DGYHHQKHFSGYC
+1133 DGYHHLKHFSGYC
-1146 ESYGRK
+1146 EGYGRK

-1193 GEAFVPALT
+1193 GDAFVPALT
-1202 LGVGQKAHLVF
+1202 LGIGQKAHLVF

-1242 VTFWYTKDQPI
+1242 VTFWYTKDQPT

-1315 KAARWEEVKNR
+1315 KAARWDEVKNR

-1379 TTPEPAAQA
+1379 TTPEPAALA
-1388 PEGGGEDIPPEP
+1388 PEGGGEDVPPEP

-1420 SSERARS
+1420 SAERARS
-1427 KGRTPEPSGNTL
+1427 KGRAPEPSGNTL

-1444 AKKTRSPSVRLSNA
+1444 GKKTRSPSVRLSNA

-1838 QSGAIETASIHSML
+1838 
-1852 ASPIPHEI
+1852 
-1860 HHHSTNIETI
+1860 TNIETI

-1898 QVHNRDPIGGS
+1898 QVANRDPIGGS

-1938 LIMIDPQTWDPEF
+1938 LIMIDPRTWDPEF
-1951 DVEGKDADRKG
+1951 DAEADADRKG

-2038 REQMNAILGFKNWTD
+2038 REQMNAILGFKNLTD
-2053 EELEESPCCEELRN
+2053 EEMEESPCCEELRN
-2067 KLIEFHDYL
+2067 KLVEFHDYL

-2094 TTADDSKGVVSKV
+2094 TPADDSKGVVSKV

-2173 ELMTALEKTYVISS
+2173 ELMAALEKTYVISS

-2749 DPELFSKALPCLSA
+2749 DPELFGKALPCLSA

-2791 PYNPMPIDTTGVELS
+2791 PYNPMPIDTNGVELS

-2835 SDTYTFE
+2835 SDTYTYE

-2880 IEYESMESSNSSAR
+2880 IEYESMESTNSTAR

-2902 TDIYNYNPQPVDMTN
+2902 TDLYNYNPQPVDMTN
-2917 LTLSREMQNMAER
+2917 LALSREMQNMAER

-2981 YLQFMGYRLCRS
+2981 YLQFMGYRLGRA

-3076 VALTTNMVGA
+3076 VALTTNIVGA

-3359 NHVTGVTCEHMN
+3359 NHVSGVTCEHMN

-3536 TRNRNAAMAETSG
+3536 TRNRSAAMAETSG

-3554 GGGKVKQA
+3554 GGGKVK
-3562 GPPPYMPKKK
+3562 KKK
-3572 KRAGGKKISKE
+3572 KRSGGKKISKE

-3613 VQHCKEKFLAKVNE
+3613 VQHCKEKFLARVNE

-3639 LPDRIDPSDA
+3639 LPDKTDPSDA

-3692 LYGLHIACTPPASR
+3692 LYGLHIIDHPSTTKEVWR
-3706 SGWRKLLSFA
+3706 SVVSMQ
-3716 RKRAAIACLRSV
+3716 RKRAILACFRQTSLHMMPRS
-3728 PFYNIRRHRAVN
+3728 YRHRAVN

-3826 EEEEEGGDEEGGEE
+3826 EEEEEGEEEEGAE
-3840 EGGNEDPAAAI
+3840 EGGNEDPAATI

-4168 FQELDINKDG
+4168 FQELDMNKDG

-4342 MEEEDDAMAKK
+4342 MEEEDDVMAKK
-4353 AAADGLKYLSEEEE
+4353 ASADGLKYLSEEEE

-4376 SKISGV
+4376 SKIGGV

-4401 IKEMKQMSSSELA
+4401 IKEMKQMSASELA

-4448 GPPTEKGAAKE
+4448 GPPTEKGAEKE

-4473 LPEPEA
+4473 LPEPEG

-4485 EEEPKAEEE
+4485 DEEPKAEEE

-4568 QESLGASIKTSQPS
+4568 Q
-4582 LPSTST
+4582 
-4588 PVISVSSHHAS
+4588 
-4599 KVSNPSAALP
+4599 
-4609 SNAPMKGHKLSPS
+4609 
-4622 KSKDHITS
+4622 
-4630 SHPASLPY
+4630 
-4638 PSGCPPIPE
+4638 
-4647 HSAVASF
+4647 
-4654 QSAEDTVR
+4654 
-4662 SASIAGQ
+4662 
-4669 VRKSQTLPSM
+4669 
-4679 ATDSAKKISH
+4679 
-4689 TSSVSHS
+4689 
-4696 ISYPVPSRHTKGEDS
+4696 
-4711 STSDNDKK
+4711 
-4719 LSRASLSST
+4719 
-4728 HSSSS
+4728 
-4733 LHTPVVG
+4733 
-4740 ISTSAS
+4740 
-4746 APPSS
+4746 
-4751 SVHEMASSKTSSPA
+4751 
-4765 PHKPISSSFTSSSY
+4765 
-4779 VDLRSD
+4779 
-4785 SSGLISSSA
+4785 
-4794 SHIGSP
+4794 
-4800 LSSSPGLTVMPSSSS
+4800 
-4815 MILSSTSEV
+4815 
-4824 NVTEYPSPSIPHS
+4824 
-4837 HSSPVV
+4837 
-4843 TKIISP
+4843 
-4849 EHLAISSSKS
+4849 
-4859 TTPVTSTITIQS
+4859 
-4871 SISSQSLQPSSH
+4871 
-4883 YAGHS
+4883 
-4888 ISGHYSLTRSQ
+4888 
-4899 TDPSSISLLSFSDH
+4899 
-4913 STPSTVLISDHL
+4913 
-4925 MTADDPAASDIHP
+4925 
-4938 FEAMAA
+4938 
-4944 HHLIASQSMESH
+4944 
-4956 LTTSELTSS
+4956 
-4965 DSFFMGSPTMS
+4965 
-4976 HSQSSLLDSHLFTS
+4976 
-4990 PSAPQ
+4990 
-4995 DTSLLNPGLID
+4995 
-5006 ASQLTPS
+5006 
-5013 PPTPTQPHPPDI
+5013 
-5025 PPQPPTPEPQPILNP
+5025 
-5040 PTTPEK
+5040 
-5046 RILQK
+5046 
-5051 VVCFM
+5051 

-5090 ILLFFKAT
+5090 ILLFFKAS

-5153 EEDEEETEEWIH
+5153 EEEEEETEEWIH

-5178 IFSVTHSIVATCM
+5178 IFSVTHSIVASCM

-5561 ELSGGGSSS
+5561 ELSSGGSSS

>member
-1 MADGEGSS
+1 MADSEGSS
-9 EQDDVSFLRTEDMVI
+9 EQDDVSFLRTEDMVC
-24 LSCTA
+24 LSSTA
-29 TGERVCLAAEGF
+29 IGERVCLAAEGF

-56 PPNLSQGVFVIEQ
+56 PPDLCQGVFLIEQ

-87 GSAAVGKGT
+87 GKGT

-109 LLYHQNSMM
+109 LLRHMNSMM
-118 YLACLSTSSSK
+118 YLACLSTSSSR

-140 HSKGESCWWT
+140 HSMGESCWWT

-274 SGGYINWFHPMRIRH
+274 AGGYINWFHPMRIRH

-303 LVLLP
+303 LVLLH
-308 RDEATVAATAFYLR
+308 RDEATLAATSFYLR

-330 ILEDKDLEVIGT
+330 ILEDKDLEVIGV

-356 IETGLWLSY
+356 VETGLWLSY
-365 RAFEIKKKGVG
+365 KAFEIKKKGVG
-376 KVEVKQ
+376 KVEIKQ
-382 ATLHEEG
+382 ATLQEEG

-402 EESRTARVIRKC
+402 EESRTGRVIRKC
-414 SHLFNIFIKGLDCIQ
+414 SHLFNTFIKGLDSIQ
-429 QSRRH
+429 TSRRI
-434 SILLRTVNLKEMIS
+434 SILLKMVSLKEMIH

-457 AYPEDDLEHEER
+457 AYPEDDLEHNER
-469 QVCLRA
+469 QVALRA

-494 AIDKITVITSQGYMV
+494 AIDKITVITGQGFMV
-509 ALAGEEAGQDWEI
+509 ALAGEEAGMDWDV

-601 RDPKVLDVLRSLCI
+601 RDPKVLDVLCSLCV

-653 NIFVGHV
+653 NIFVGQV
-660 EGSAMYQRFYYE
+660 EGSAIYQRWYYE

-680 VSHLNPHLRL
+680 SSHLPPHLRI

-698 VSFPGGGEKWG
+698 VSYPGGGEKWG

-723 GSYLWTGGRYTLV
+723 GSFLWTGGRYTLV
-736 NPQDSEPPI
+736 NPIDSVPFI
-745 KKGDVVGCALDLT
+745 KKGDVIGCALDLT
-758 VPIITFYI
+758 VPIITFYV

-802 EHGRLKYPPPEGY
+802 EHGRLKYPPPDGH

-827 LTIDPC
+827 LAIDPC
-833 FYFGEQHKATLAG
+833 FYFGEQHKGTLAG
-846 PLLIQDDV
+846 PLPIQDDLV
-854 AFVPKPVDTSSIQ
+854 FVPKPVDTTSIQ

-917 LPPNEK
+917 LPPSEK

-952 IRSVRLPNDP
+952 IRSVRLSNDP
-962 FLQSNGYKPA
+962 FLQSNGYKPQ

-987 LVYQLAEN
+987 LVDELAQN
-995 THNIWARERIQ
+995 THNIWAKERIL

-1011 GLNEDPDMHRSP
+1011 GLNEDPEMRRSP
-1023 HLVSYAN
+1023 HLVSYLN
-1030 VDEAIKK
+1030 VDDAIKK
-1037 ANMDTASETIRT
+1037 ANRDTASETIRT
-1049 LLVYGYILE
+1049 LLVYGYLLE
-1058 APTGDQAE
+1058 APTGEQAE
-1066 AAAAA
+1066 GTAAA
-1071 EEAAKKG
+1071 EGDKQG
-1078 VANRTYRLEKTN
+1078 MGHRTYRLEKPN

-1105 TGPMRVGWMETSSPP
+1105 SGPMRIGWVEVSSQPGK
-1120 NIELGS
+1120 ELGS

-1133 DGYHHQKHFSGYC
+1133 DGFRHTKNHLGVT
-1146 ESYGRK
+1146 ESYGRRIHI
-1152 VQAGDVIGVML
+1152 GDIVGVML
-1163 DLHDKGISFSLNGEL
+1163 DLHDRTISFSLNGEL
-1178 MMDASGSETAFSDVQ
+1178 MMDASGSETAFNEVQ
-1193 GEAFVPALT
+1193 GEAFVPACT
-1202 LGVGQKAHLVF
+1202 LGVGQRAHMVF
-1213 GHDINQL
+1213 GQDINHL

-1253 FENNDDLP
+1253 FENNDDFH
-1261 DSTIDVTRIP
+1261 DSTIEVTRIP
-1271 AGSETPPCLKIASKM
+1271 AGSETPPCLKISSKM

-1300 SLPVVCD
+1300 SLPVVCED
-1307 QEFIEEDE
+1307 VFIEEEE
-1315 KAARWEEVKNR
+1315 KAQRWMEVRKR
-1326 QSRIHHGDLQPPS
+1326 QHTLKHGEVQPS
-1339 ALQSSL
+1339 IAFQSSL

-1350 SLSDIKELHYTNEEG
+1350 SLSDIKELHYSNEEG
-1365 VEADEGLAPKEPGK
+1365 VEADEGMAKKAIAEEKPKIDSGK
-1379 TTPEPAAQA
+1379 LTTEAAT
-1388 PEGGGEDIPPEP
+1388 EGGEEAPAESND
-1400 SERKKRGKS
+1400 RKKRGKS

-1420 SSERARS
+1420 SGDRARS
-1427 KGRTPEPSGNTL
+1427 KGRTPEPSGSNL
-1439 EVPHG
+1439 DVPRPPR
-1444 AKKTRSPSVRLSNA
+1444 KNRSPSVRVA
-1458 ADGKLIPPAIPERQ
+1458 QGGEGKLMPPAIPERQ
-1472 GAGEEI
+1472 TVTEEV
-1478 REEDLFDPECLKL
+1478 REEEMFDSECLKL

-1519 HIHDTAFDQSKVR
+1519 HIHDTTFDQSKVR
-1532 SVIVQEYTEEGLVQ
+1532 SVIVQEYTEEGHIQ

-1564 EVTSEAGGKGASQ
+1564 EVTSDTGGKGASQ
-1577 GMFIGCFIDTST
+1577 GMFIGCFIDTAT

-1624 EVLQIELGRT
+1624 ETLQIELGRT

-1648 DKHVVPQMPPRLRV
+1648 DKHVIPQMPPRLKV
-1662 QILKANQWSR
+1662 QILKPHQWSR
-1672 VPNINLRIHALK
+1672 VPNTSLKIHALK

-1717 LIEYEKLLSF
+1717 LIEYDKLLSF
-1727 HAQSLALYCA
+1727 HSHTLALYCA

-1762 MQNEYMSGPLRMGFY
+1762 MQSEYMSGPLRMGFY

-1791 MEVTQNEFIVPLS
+1791 MEVTQNEFIVPLR
-1804 PNLKEMYQD
+1804 PELKEIYAQEEM
-1813 ETVGN
+1813 GN
-1818 SMSITHTE
+1818 SMSATHTE
-1826 SVRPIM
+1826 SVRPLM
-1832 SMSDIS
+1832 SMSDI
-1838 QSGAIETASIHSML
+1838 
-1852 ASPIPHEI
+1852 
-1860 HHHSTNIETI
+1860 STNIETI
-1870 KGLASPYFP
+1870 KGLSSPHFP

-1885 FVMTALGDAVKTN
+1885 FVMCALSEAVKTN

-1925 LVGILQDE
+1925 LVGILQDD
-1933 DILKL
+1933 DITKL
-1938 LIMIDPQTWDPEF
+1938 LIMIDPRTWDP
-1951 DVEGKDADRKG
+1951 DYDAEGKDENRKG
-1962 LLQMKIAEGVKLQL
+1962 LVDMEIAEGVKLQL
-1976 CYVLHHLLDIQKR
+1976 CYVLHHLLDLQKR
-1989 HRVENII
+1989 HRVESLIA
-1996 SFAMDYVGEIQQDQ
+1996 FAHDYVGEVQQDQ

-2038 REQMNAILGFKNWTD
+2038 REQMNAILGFKNLND
-2053 EELEESPCCEELRN
+2053 EELEETPCGEDLRK
-2067 KLIEFHDYL
+2067 KLLDYHDRL
-2076 MSRAK
+2076 MTKAK
-2081 IPGGGEEEGGSEE
+2081 IPAGPEEEGDAEE
-2094 TTADDSKGVVSKV
+2094 SPSPESKGVVSKFV
-2107 LSILSGSK
+2107 MILGGQK
-2115 EEAPEAPPA
+2115 EEVTEEVVAA
-2124 EPAELDCPDK
+2124 EPEVLDPADK
-2134 FKKVLVET
+2134 FKKVLVDT
-2142 IVWWAAETFIETPV
+2142 IVRWASESFIETPV
-2156 LIREMFSLLLR
+2156 LIREMFSLLVR
-2167 QYNSVG
+2167 QYNSIG
-2173 ELMTALEKTYVISS
+2173 EMMAALEKTYVISS
-2187 QTSKDVGT
+2187 NTKKDVET

-2211 SQEEEELMREL
+2211 SQEEEALMREL
-2222 LWTLVNNHLF
+2222 LWTLVNNHIF

-2260 QAQSETQVAEGEAAQ
+2260 QAAGETQTQEGEVTQ
-2275 AKEKDTSHEMVVGCC
+2275 TKEKDTSHEMVVACC

-2295 FCRSGHQNQK
+2295 FCRTGRQNQK
-2305 AMFEHLPFLLEN
+2305 AMFDHLPFLLEN
-2317 SNILLSRPSLR
+2317 SYILLSRPSLR
-2328 GTTPLDVAYSSLM
+2328 GSTPLDVAYSSLM

-2371 ELVERGYPDL
+2371 ELVEKGYPDL

-2436 CAIIDANKMSER
+2436 RAIMDANKMSER

-2484 LNFYCTLVDLMG
+2484 LAFYCTLVDLMG

-2531 LSLRFTLSNTAAD
+2531 LSLRFTLSNTAAE

-2561 VVLFLERVYGM
+2561 IVLFLERVYGM
-2572 DNKDL
+2572 DDKEL

-2582 EDAFLPDLR
+2582 EHAFLLDLR
-2591 AATMLDK
+2591 AATSLDK

-2620 ALISHSSFYSEAEQH
+2620 ALIKHSNFYSEADQH

-2654 LTKGQREAV
+2654 LTKGQREGV
-2663 SDFLIALT
+2663 SDFLVALT
-2671 REMQPAMLLPLL
+2671 REMQPAALLPLL

-2706 HYERCSKY
+2706 HYERCGKY
-2714 YNTSSNTPG
+2714 YGTSSNTPG
-2723 TASEEEKRLTMILF
+2723 TASEEEKRLTMMLF

-2763 IGCSLPP
+2763 IGCALPP

-2777 YEDELYN
+2777 HEEELYN
-2784 TSSCAEG
+2784 TSSCSEG
-2791 PYNPMPIDTTGVELS
+2791 PYKPTPIDTTDVHLDE
-2806 TDIATLL
+2806 DIQDLIK
-2813 DKFSEHYH
+2813 KFSEHYH
-2821 DAWASRKLENGWSY
+2821 DAWASRKLESGWSY
-2835 SDTYTFE
+2835 GETWSGE
-2842 EKGHPRLKPY
+2842 EKLHPRLKPFN
-2852 LMLSDYERERYKEPV
+2852 MLSDYERERYREPV
-2867 RDALKALLAINWN
+2867 RDAIKALLAIKWK
-2880 IEYESMESSNSSAR
+2880 IEYESEGVSTSGR
-2894 EQIHRQDT
+2894 EQLHRQDT
-2902 TDIYNYNPQPVDMTN
+2902 SDLYNYNPQPVDMTN

-2939 AKRKKDELEACGGGF
+2939 AKRKKEEVEACGGGIH
-2954 PPQMVPYDMLTEKEK
+2954 PQMVPYDMLTEKEK

-2981 YLQFMGYRLCRS
+2981 YLQFMGYKLTRG
-2993 HGSGD
+2993 HGDGED
-2998 DGGAAAGAVER
+2998 PGGASGAVER
-3009 RFAYSLLG
+3009 RFAYSLLE
-3017 KLLQYLDCAA
+3017 KLLQYLDSAA
-3027 INMKLLK
+3027 VNMKLLK
-3034 PSSSLSRRSSFKTST
+3034 PSTNYSRRSSFKTST
-3049 KDVKFFSKVVLPF
+3049 KDVKFFSKVVLPL

-3076 VALTTNMVGA
+3076 VAMTNNMVGS

-3107 LKLVCFGSDTKVT
+3107 TKSTCIGSDTKVT
-3120 VKCLQVIVRAVDAK
+3120 VKCLQVIVRSVDAK
-3134 TLTKNLPE
+3134 TLAKSLPE
-3142 FVRTSM
+3142 FIRTSM

-3155 AVDLEYCI
+3155 AIDMEHCI
-3163 HCLQEGKYA
+3163 QCLQEGKYA

-3179 KTSASLNYVQ
+3179 KTSASLNYIQ

-3234 LSLDGGKT
+3234 LTLDSGKT
-3242 FMKKEIDRHRPAIG
+3242 FMKKELDRHRPSIG
-3256 NALGA
+3256 NCLGA

-3268 AYLEPMMNKN
+3268 AFLEPMMNKN

-3292 EAQEIIV
+3292 EAQEIIS
-3299 KMETAIPSLET
+3299 KMDTAMPNLEAV
-3310 LIKEVEKFV
+3310 LKQVEKFV
-3319 DEEGKHSDM
+3319 EEESKHSDH
-3328 PHIIDVILPM
+3328 PYIIDVILPM

-3359 NHVTGVTCEHMN
+3359 NHVSMVTCEHMN
-3371 QLLRLVLRLIMYHVG
+3371 QLLRLVLRLIMYNVG

-3420 ERVYKRTE
+3420 DRVHKRADY
-3428 HMYNKEENLRSFLKS
+3428 MFNKEENLRSFLKS
-3443 STEDTSQVE
+3443 TTEDTSQVE
-3452 GQLQEEWQLLTRDI
+3452 SQLQEEWQLLTRDI

-3478 QQRNQWLKNSVPEA
+3478 QHRNYWLKNGVPEA
-3492 EDVYNRVASIFHIWS
+3492 EDVYNRVAQIFHIWS

-3529 LIMPTGS
+3529 LIMPTTS
-3536 TRNRNAAMAETSG
+3536 SRNRQATAPDPVGNT
-3549 GGGGG
+3549 
-3554 GGGKVKQA
+3554 GGKVK
-3562 GPPPYMPKKK
+3562 KKK
-3572 KRAGGKKISKE
+3572 KRSGAKKTNKE

-3598 LPVGLNLFAGKEQEL
+3598 LPVGLNLFAGREQEI
-3613 VQHCKEKFLAKVNE
+3613 VQHCKEKHLAKVAENE
-3627 AEIFD
+3627 ILD
-3632 FAKTQLT
+3632 FVKTQLT
-3639 LPDRIDPSDA
+3639 LPDKYDPADA
-3649 MNWQHI
+3649 MNWQHT
-3655 LYSRLGGGRV
+3655 LYSRLGGGRT
-3665 PREEDEDKKIVPT
+3665 PREDEEDKKLVPT

-3692 LYGLHIACTPPASR
+3692 LYGLHIIDHPQTSKEVWR
-3706 SGWRKLLSFA
+3706 SVVSIQ
-3716 RKRAAIACLRSV
+3716 RKRAVIACFRQTSLHMM
-3728 PFYNIRRHRAVN
+3728 PRHRAVN

-3745 YREFWLSDE
+3745 YREYWLSDE

-3771 AESKKKEAEEDEG
+3771 AESKKKEAEEEEG
-3784 KPDQLTQLVTTFSR
+3784 KPDQLTQLVTTFSH
-3798 KATTEHSGVLADDPL
+3798 KATTEHTGVLAEDPL
-3813 YMSYAEIMAKSCG
+3813 YMTYAEIMAKSCG
-3826 EEEEEGGDEEGGEE
+3826 EEEEEGEGDEGGGEE
-3840 EGGNEDPAAAI
+3840 ESGNEDPAAAL

-3862 FHQARLS
+3862 FHQARLA
-3869 NRGVAEMVLLHIS
+3869 NRGVAEMVLLHVS
-3882 ASRGQP
+3882 AARGQP
-3888 GDMVMRTLEL
+3888 SEMVMMTLKL
-3898 GISILRGG
+3898 GIAILRGG
-3906 NVDIQATMLNYLKE
+3906 NVDVQAAMLNYLKE

-3928 SIAGLMNSCS
+3928 SISGLMNSCS

-4040 TNFFKAIGVASQVFN
+4040 SNFFKAIGVASQVFN

-4095 SKHSCQVDLLKE
+4095 SKHSSQVDLLKE

-4143 ASNVEMIVRFFNLFL
+4143 ASNVEMILRFFNLFL
-4158 RLKEVTSSAS
+4158 KLGEVTSSAS
-4168 FQELDINKDG
+4168 FADLDMNKDG
-4178 TVTPKEFKEKME
+4178 TVTPMEFKEKME

-4205 CCDTNHDGK
+4205 CCDCNHDGK

-4225 NPAKD
+4225 NPAKE

-4302 KDSKRNFFFDVV
+4302 KESKRGFFYAIV

-4342 MEEEDDAMAKK
+4342 MEEEDDALAKK
-4353 AAADGLKYLSEEEE
+4353 SSADALKYLSEEEE
-4367 EKTGMDLIK
+4367 EKTGMELIK
-4376 SKISGV
+4376 SKIIGF
-4382 KDHILEGLSV
+4382 KDQVSETLAVL
-4392 FAPSNVKKK
+4392 APSNVKKK
-4401 IKEMKQMSSSELA
+4401 LKELKQMSISELLM
-4414 VGFCKLLFL
+4414 GFCRLLFMI
-4423 LMYHSAFGVCYVLH
+4423 MYHSVFGIFYMSKKIWV
-4437 KVWIAIMGLMQ
+4437 AIMGLMQ
-4448 GPPTEKGAAKE
+4448 GPPAEQASQKE
-4459 EEKSGPLVPLAIPA
+4459 QKAGPLVPLAIPA
-4473 LPEPEA
+4473 LPEIREGEPGLPAIEHKPEGEQLSLEAKPEEPGEDEKMKPVLEALAELKEDISPEEAIAALKAAEKKAVEKQQEEAMQEA
-4479 EAPPPE
+4479 EEQPTT
-4485 EEEPKAEEE
+4485 AE
-4494 AGTGAIP
+4494 
-4501 LDMLGD
+4501 
-4507 EKVKPILDAVIDLK
+4507 
-4521 KEEVTIEEAFA
+4521 
-4532 ATKVGEKKEVESAQA
+4532 
-4547 AAMEEAEAEP
+4547 
-4557 SAAAAEPPPVA
+4557 AEPPPVA
-4568 QESLGASIKTSQPS
+4568 Q
-4582 LPSTST
+4582 
-4588 PVISVSSHHAS
+4588 
-4599 KVSNPSAALP
+4599 
-4609 SNAPMKGHKLSPS
+4609 
-4622 KSKDHITS
+4622 
-4630 SHPASLPY
+4630 
-4638 PSGCPPIPE
+4638 
-4647 HSAVASF
+4647 
-4654 QSAEDTVR
+4654 
-4662 SASIAGQ
+4662 
-4669 VRKSQTLPSM
+4669 
-4679 ATDSAKKISH
+4679 
-4689 TSSVSHS
+4689 
-4696 ISYPVPSRHTKGEDS
+4696 
-4711 STSDNDKK
+4711 
-4719 LSRASLSST
+4719 
-4728 HSSSS
+4728 
-4733 LHTPVVG
+4733 
-4740 ISTSAS
+4740 
-4746 APPSS
+4746 
-4751 SVHEMASSKTSSPA
+4751 
-4765 PHKPISSSFTSSSY
+4765 
-4779 VDLRSD
+4779 
-4785 SSGLISSSA
+4785 
-4794 SHIGSP
+4794 
-4800 LSSSPGLTVMPSSSS
+4800 
-4815 MILSSTSEV
+4815 
-4824 NVTEYPSPSIPHS
+4824 
-4837 HSSPVV
+4837 
-4843 TKIISP
+4843 
-4849 EHLAISSSKS
+4849 
-4859 TTPVTSTITIQS
+4859 
-4871 SISSQSLQPSSH
+4871 
-4883 YAGHS
+4883 
-4888 ISGHYSLTRSQ
+4888 
-4899 TDPSSISLLSFSDH
+4899 
-4913 STPSTVLISDHL
+4913 
-4925 MTADDPAASDIHP
+4925 
-4938 FEAMAA
+4938 
-4944 HHLIASQSMESH
+4944 
-4956 LTTSELTSS
+4956 
-4965 DSFFMGSPTMS
+4965 
-4976 HSQSSLLDSHLFTS
+4976 
-4990 PSAPQ
+4990 
-4995 DTSLLNPGLID
+4995 
-5006 ASQLTPS
+5006 
-5013 PPTPTQPHPPDI
+5013 
-5025 PPQPPTPEPQPILNP
+5025 
-5040 PTTPEK
+5040 
-5046 RILQK
+5046 
-5051 VVCFM
+5051 
-5056 VDLSGYNKRIVSL
+5056 VDLSSYNKRAVSF

-5090 ILLFFKAT
+5090 ILLFFKAS
-5098 AIESDEEEEEETASS
+5098 AITEDVEEEEEVTVMN
-5113 PFDFGSGDLLGSGDD
+5113 PFAFGSGDLLGSGDE
-5128 AVLGDDAAEDLG
+5128 AVLGDDAVEAELG
-5140 SGNFTLEDDGEEE
+5140 SGNFTLGGDEEEEEE
-5153 EEDEEETEEWIH
+5153 EEDAEEWVH
-5165 MDDRYFYLVHILR
+5165 MDDRYFYLEHILR
-5178 IFSVTHSIVATCM
+5178 LFSVTHSLVALCM

-5196 NLKIPLVIFKRE
+5196 NLKMPLVIFKRE
-5208 KEVARR
+5208 KDVARR

-5250 DKFVKKKVREKYSE
+5250 DKFVKKKVRQKYSE

-5281 SFKHEE
+5281 SFKQEE
-5287 ASTGIVGYLTSVDWR
+5287 ASTGIIGYLTSVDWR
-5302 YQLWKAGV
+5302 YQIWKAGV
-5310 TITDNQFLYNL
+5310 TVTDNQFLYNL
-5321 WYLTFSLLGNIN
+5321 WYLTFSILGNIN

-5369 MLLTITVYLYTVI
+5369 MLLTIIVYCYTVI
-5382 AFNFFRKFYVSEEDE
+5382 AFNFFRKFYVSEEDD

-5408 CFTFHLYK
+5408 CFVFHLYK

-5436 ELYRIIFDIT
+5436 EFYRIIFDIT

-5473 LESVKENLESNCFI
+5473 LESVKENLESYCFI

-5561 ELSGGGSSS
+5561 ELSGGGSAS

>member
-308 RDEATVAATAFYLR
+308 REEATVAATAFYLR

-356 IETGLWLSY
+356 METGLWLSY

-457 AYPEDDLEHEER
+457 AYPEDELEHEER

-494 AIDKITVITSQGYMV
+494 AIDKITVITSQGYLV
-509 ALAGEEAGQDWEI
+509 ALAGEEAGQDWEV

-846 PLLIQDDV
+846 ALLIQDDV

-972 PLDLSQVSLTPKLEE
+972 PLDLSQVSLTSKLEE
-987 LVYQLAEN
+987 LTYQLAEN

-1078 VANRTYRLEKTN
+1078 AINRTYRLEKTN

-1120 NIELGS
+1120 NTELGS

-1133 DGYHHQKHFSGYC
+1133 DGYHHLKHFSGYC
-1146 ESYGRK
+1146 EGYGRK

-1193 GEAFVPALT
+1193 GDAFVPALT
-1202 LGVGQKAHLVF
+1202 LGIGQKAHLVF

-1242 VTFWYTKDQPI
+1242 VTFWYTKDQPT

-1315 KAARWEEVKNR
+1315 KAARWDEVKNR

-1379 TTPEPAAQA
+1379 TTPEPAALA
-1388 PEGGGEDIPPEP
+1388 PEGGGEDVPPEP

-1420 SSERARS
+1420 SAERARS
-1427 KGRTPEPSGNTL
+1427 KGRAPEPSGNTL

-1444 AKKTRSPSVRLSNA
+1444 GKKTRSPSVRLSNA

-1898 QVHNRDPIGGS
+1898 QVANRDPIGGS

-1938 LIMIDPQTWDPEF
+1938 LIMIDPRTWDPEF
-1951 DVEGKDADRKG
+1951 DAEADADRKG

-2038 REQMNAILGFKNWTD
+2038 REQMNAILGFKNLTD
-2053 EELEESPCCEELRN
+2053 EEMEESPCCEELRN
-2067 KLIEFHDYL
+2067 KLVEFHDYL

-2094 TTADDSKGVVSKV
+2094 TPADDSKGVVSKV

-2173 ELMTALEKTYVISS
+2173 ELMAALEKTYVISS

-2749 DPELFSKALPCLSA
+2749 DPELFGKALPCLSA

-2791 PYNPMPIDTTGVELS
+2791 PYNPMPIDTNGVELS

-2835 SDTYTFE
+2835 SDTYTYE

-2880 IEYESMESSNSSAR
+2880 IEYESMESTNSTAR

-2902 TDIYNYNPQPVDMTN
+2902 TDLYNYNPQPVDMTN
-2917 LTLSREMQNMAER
+2917 LALSREMQNMAER

-2981 YLQFMGYRLCRS
+2981 YLQFMGYRLGRA

-3076 VALTTNMVGA
+3076 VALTTNIVGA

-3359 NHVTGVTCEHMN
+3359 NHVSGVTCEHMN

-3536 TRNRNAAMAETSG
+3536 TRNRSAAMAETSG

-3572 KRAGGKKISKE
+3572 KRSGGKKISKE

-3613 VQHCKEKFLAKVNE
+3613 VQHCKEKFLARVNE

-3639 LPDRIDPSDA
+3639 LPDKTDPSDA

-3692 LYGLHIACTPPASR
+3692 LYGLHIIDHPSTTKEVWR
-3706 SGWRKLLSFA
+3706 SVVSMQ
-3716 RKRAAIACLRSV
+3716 RKRAILACFRQTSLHMM
-3728 PFYNIRRHRAVN
+3728 PRHRAVN

-3826 EEEEEGGDEEGGEE
+3826 EEEEEGEEEEGAE
-3840 EGGNEDPAAAI
+3840 EGGNEDPAATI

-4143 ASNVEMIVRFFNLFL
+4143 ASNVELILRYFDMFL
-4158 RLKEVTSSAS
+4158 KLRDLTSSTT
-4168 FQELDINKDG
+4168 FQELDMNKDG

-4342 MEEEDDAMAKK
+4342 MEEEDDVMAKK
-4353 AAADGLKYLSEEEE
+4353 ASADGLKYLSEEEE

-4376 SKISGV
+4376 SKIGGV

-4401 IKEMKQMSSSELA
+4401 IKEMKQMSASELA

-4448 GPPTEKGAAKE
+4448 GPPTEKGAEKE

-4473 LPEPEA
+4473 LPEPEG

-4485 EEEPKAEEE
+4485 DEEPKAEEE

-4568 QESLGASIKTSQPS
+4568 Q
-4582 LPSTST
+4582 
-4588 PVISVSSHHAS
+4588 
-4599 KVSNPSAALP
+4599 
-4609 SNAPMKGHKLSPS
+4609 
-4622 KSKDHITS
+4622 
-4630 SHPASLPY
+4630 
-4638 PSGCPPIPE
+4638 
-4647 HSAVASF
+4647 
-4654 QSAEDTVR
+4654 
-4662 SASIAGQ
+4662 
-4669 VRKSQTLPSM
+4669 
-4679 ATDSAKKISH
+4679 
-4689 TSSVSHS
+4689 
-4696 ISYPVPSRHTKGEDS
+4696 
-4711 STSDNDKK
+4711 
-4719 LSRASLSST
+4719 
-4728 HSSSS
+4728 
-4733 LHTPVVG
+4733 
-4740 ISTSAS
+4740 
-4746 APPSS
+4746 
-4751 SVHEMASSKTSSPA
+4751 
-4765 PHKPISSSFTSSSY
+4765 
-4779 VDLRSD
+4779 
-4785 SSGLISSSA
+4785 
-4794 SHIGSP
+4794 
-4800 LSSSPGLTVMPSSSS
+4800 
-4815 MILSSTSEV
+4815 
-4824 NVTEYPSPSIPHS
+4824 
-4837 HSSPVV
+4837 
-4843 TKIISP
+4843 
-4849 EHLAISSSKS
+4849 
-4859 TTPVTSTITIQS
+4859 
-4871 SISSQSLQPSSH
+4871 
-4883 YAGHS
+4883 
-4888 ISGHYSLTRSQ
+4888 
-4899 TDPSSISLLSFSDH
+4899 
-4913 STPSTVLISDHL
+4913 
-4925 MTADDPAASDIHP
+4925 
-4938 FEAMAA
+4938 
-4944 HHLIASQSMESH
+4944 
-4956 LTTSELTSS
+4956 
-4965 DSFFMGSPTMS
+4965 
-4976 HSQSSLLDSHLFTS
+4976 
-4990 PSAPQ
+4990 
-4995 DTSLLNPGLID
+4995 
-5006 ASQLTPS
+5006 
-5013 PPTPTQPHPPDI
+5013 
-5025 PPQPPTPEPQPILNP
+5025 
-5040 PTTPEK
+5040 
-5046 RILQK
+5046 
-5051 VVCFM
+5051 

-5090 ILLFFKAT
+5090 ILLFFKAS

-5153 EEDEEETEEWIH
+5153 EEEEEETEEWIH

-5178 IFSVTHSIVATCM
+5178 IFSVTHSIVASCM

-5561 ELSGGGSSS
+5561 ELSSGGSSS

>member
-3554 GGGKVKQA
+3554 GGGKVK
-3562 GPPPYMPKKK
+3562 KKK

-4143 ASNVEMIVRFFNLFL
+4143 ASNVELILRYFDMFL
-4158 RLKEVTSSAS
+4158 KLRDLTSSTT

-4568 QESLGASIKTSQPS
+4568 Q
-4582 LPSTST
+4582 
-4588 PVISVSSHHAS
+4588 
-4599 KVSNPSAALP
+4599 
-4609 SNAPMKGHKLSPS
+4609 
-4622 KSKDHITS
+4622 
-4630 SHPASLPY
+4630 
-4638 PSGCPPIPE
+4638 
-4647 HSAVASF
+4647 
-4654 QSAEDTVR
+4654 
-4662 SASIAGQ
+4662 
-4669 VRKSQTLPSM
+4669 
-4679 ATDSAKKISH
+4679 
-4689 TSSVSHS
+4689 
-4696 ISYPVPSRHTKGEDS
+4696 
-4711 STSDNDKK
+4711 
-4719 LSRASLSST
+4719 
-4728 HSSSS
+4728 
-4733 LHTPVVG
+4733 
-4740 ISTSAS
+4740 
-4746 APPSS
+4746 
-4751 SVHEMASSKTSSPA
+4751 
-4765 PHKPISSSFTSSSY
+4765 
-4779 VDLRSD
+4779 
-4785 SSGLISSSA
+4785 
-4794 SHIGSP
+4794 
-4800 LSSSPGLTVMPSSSS
+4800 
-4815 MILSSTSEV
+4815 
-4824 NVTEYPSPSIPHS
+4824 
-4837 HSSPVV
+4837 
-4843 TKIISP
+4843 
-4849 EHLAISSSKS
+4849 
-4859 TTPVTSTITIQS
+4859 
-4871 SISSQSLQPSSH
+4871 
-4883 YAGHS
+4883 
-4888 ISGHYSLTRSQ
+4888 
-4899 TDPSSISLLSFSDH
+4899 
-4913 STPSTVLISDHL
+4913 
-4925 MTADDPAASDIHP
+4925 
-4938 FEAMAA
+4938 
-4944 HHLIASQSMESH
+4944 
-4956 LTTSELTSS
+4956 
-4965 DSFFMGSPTMS
+4965 
-4976 HSQSSLLDSHLFTS
+4976 
-4990 PSAPQ
+4990 
-4995 DTSLLNPGLID
+4995 
-5006 ASQLTPS
+5006 
-5013 PPTPTQPHPPDI
+5013 
-5025 PPQPPTPEPQPILNP
+5025 
-5040 PTTPEK
+5040 
-5046 RILQK
+5046 
-5051 VVCFM
+5051 